1 MKPVRVAGVK
11 AVVFVEEEVAVGD
24 SLHWGNV
31 QFKHTF
37 IFKEET
43 ILSC

>member
-1 MKPVRVAGVK
+1 MKPVKVAGVSGG
-11 AVVFVEEEVAVGD
+11 FVEEEVAVGD
-24 SLHWGNV
+24 SLHWGHV